1 MYINKEL
8 EEFINLKD
16 ERKNS
21 AYAKLKLLIYGVKDA
36 PETFGKFQDTFKEEH
51 YAYDNGNWGVDKK
64 RLTPTEL
71 LLPGGIV
78 SKLHIRPDS
87 PLTLKEDS
95 EKLYILLE
103 NKVLSEFRFLPRPNF
118 WNYTTSK
125 GTPTKKLSQ
134 MYGLN
139 SLNFNI
145 YSGCEFWN
153 VGKGCRF
160 CSVKSIVSGDNPIEV
175 KKSPEE
181 LADVCELATKYD
193 DINYIIVTGGSHLNQ
208 DEEFQAHLDVI
219 KAIKDKLPWGGKI
232 KGNISM
238 MPPKDLKKL
247 DELYINKVENPSFNM
262 EAWPKENFERIC
274 PGKAEYVGFEH
285 VVESLMYLEN
295 MYGPGKVWSNFVA
308 GIVPLEDF
316 KDGFTFMAE
325 RGIIPGANIYHAEV
339 GSIIGNSLG
348 RIDENYVLGLYR
360 HASELYYKYDY
371 KPFFDA
377 GVLRN
382 SFANEVYEG
391 LL

>member
-1 MYINKEL
+1 M
-8 EEFINLKD
+8 
-16 ERKNS
+16 
-21 AYAKLKLLIYGVKDA
+21 
-36 PETFGKFQDTFKEEH
+36 
-51 YAYDNGNWGVDKK
+51 
-64 RLTPTEL
+64 
-71 LLPGGIV
+71 LPGGIV
-78 SKLHIRPDS
+78 FKLHIRPDS

-103 NKVLSEFRFLPRPNF
+103 KKVLSEFRFLPRPNF

-125 GTPTKKLSQ
+125 GTPKKKLAQ

-153 VGKGCRF
+153 VGKECRF
-160 CSVKSIVSGDNPIEV
+160 CSVKSTVSGDNPIEV

-262 EAWPKENFERIC
+262 EAWPK
-274 PGKAEYVGFEH
+274 
-285 VVESLMYLEN
+285 
-295 MYGPGKVWSNFVA
+295 
-308 GIVPLEDF
+308 
-316 KDGFTFMAE
+316 
-325 RGIIPGANIYHAEV
+325 YHAEV

-382 SFANEVYEG
+382 SLANEVYEG